1 MPSSVITSSPH
12 DAAVGRSPVE
22 AAGGDDT
29 TADDDAADWE
39 DESAVELL
47 LDSQPIRANISTR
60 RRTSTSGW
68 RVTVTRCH
76 GLASP
81 RSSRRCAEFHPFD
94 ESVEPWL
101 AAE

>member
-1 MPSSVITSSPH
+1 
-12 DAAVGRSPVE
+12 
-22 AAGGDDT
+22 
-29 TADDDAADWE
+29 
-39 DESAVELL
+39 
-47 LDSQPIRANISTR
+47 
-60 RRTSTSGW
+60 
-68 RVTVTRCH
+68 VTVTRCH